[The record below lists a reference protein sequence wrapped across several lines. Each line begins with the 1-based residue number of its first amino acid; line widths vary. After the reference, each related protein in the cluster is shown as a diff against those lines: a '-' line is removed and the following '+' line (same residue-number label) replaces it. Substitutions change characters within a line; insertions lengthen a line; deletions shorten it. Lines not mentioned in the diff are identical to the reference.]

1 MVGVQNL
8 NLSKVIQNMDLNG
21 KSILVTGGTGSF
33 GQRCCLTLARRYDL
47 ERLIIFSRDEEKQF
61 EMMARFNGDNLSYV
75 IGDVRDRRRL
85 LEAAEGVHVIIHA
98 AALKQVPQAEYN
110 PYEYVKTN
118 IMGTQNVIEVACETG
133 VERVITTS
141 TDKAVNPLNH
151 YGATKLCADKL
162 FIAANYS
169 RSKRKIKFA
178 CVRMGNLIGSR
189 GSVIPIIRKMSES
202 GKVTVTDPR
211 MNRFWLT
218 LDKAV
223 DFVLARVQDMQGGEV
238 FVPLTP
244 TMKLTDLVE
253 AVAPGCKLKVSGI
266 RSGEKLDEILISKHE
281 ARQTVRF
288 KDYFAVLPDY
298 ADVAEYAA
306 STGSTPVEEDFE
318 YSSTDFSLEMGIEQM
333 RKILQKEG
341 I

>member
-1 MVGVQNL
+1 
-8 NLSKVIQNMDLNG
+8 MDLNG

-61 EMMARFNGDNLSYV
+61 EMMAKFNGDKLSYV
-75 IGDVRDRRRL
+75 IGDVRDRPRL
-85 LEAAEGVHVIIHA
+85 LEAAEGVQVIIHA

-118 IMGTQNVIEVACETG
+118 IMGTQNVIEVACQTG

-189 GSVIPIIRKMSES
+189 GSVIPIIKKMSES

-211 MNRFWLT
+211 MTRFWLT
-218 LDKAV
+218 LDHAV

-238 FVPLTP
+238 LVPLTP

-253 AVAPGCKLKVSGI
+253 AVAPGCKVEISGI
-266 RSGEKLDEILISKHE
+266 RPGEKLDEILISKQE

-288 KDYFAVLPDY
+288 KDHFVVLPDY
-298 ADVAEYAA
+298 ADVSEYIA
-306 STGSTPVEEDFE
+306 STGSTPVEGDFE
-318 YSSTDFSLEMGIEQM
+318 YSSTDSSLGMSIEQM
-333 RKILQKEG
+333 REILRKEG
-341 I
+341 ILP